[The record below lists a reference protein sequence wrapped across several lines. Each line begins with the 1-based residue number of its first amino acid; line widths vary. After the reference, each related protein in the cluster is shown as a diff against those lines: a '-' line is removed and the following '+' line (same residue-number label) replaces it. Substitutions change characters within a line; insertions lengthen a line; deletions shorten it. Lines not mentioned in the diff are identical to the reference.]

1 MVLRGNKSL
10 EAKNWVRVS
19 FEVLR
24 DDGVG
29 GVKIT
34 EIAKILDL
42 KTGNFY
48 WHSATC
54 WACWMRCW
62 TIGGYFTRNAS

>member
-34 EIAKILDL
+34 KIAKILDL
-42 KTGNFY
+42 QTGNFY
-48 WHSATC
+48 
-54 WACWMRCW
+54 
-62 TIGGYFTRNAS
+62 